1 MHDQKHTFTA
11 ARMHAE
17 GTVTIVDYTLAA
29 PIAATQTLT
38 MTGAITAGVHAVG
51 TITSDATAPDDG
63 DTVTIGAKTYT
74 FKTTLTGAANEVLI
88 GASAAA
94 ALDNLKS
101 AVNAS
106 AGAGTTYGTG
116 TTANASVVATTN
128 TDTTQLFVNRT
139 VGTAGNSVATTETS
153 AHLSFGGATLAGGV
167 AGETV
172 TIDGRVYTFVQE
184 LSETSGAAAV
194 VDQVLRGADTAAA
207 LDNLKSALNASA
219 GAGTTY
225 GTGTTAH
232 ASVNATTN
240 TDTTQ
245 VIAADT
251 AGAAGNAIAVSE
263 TLTNGSW
270 GAATLAGGQT
280 PLTIN
285 FNGTALVAGTDF
297 TAATSNDA
305 TATSLAS
312 AIDGISGVNAAA
324 VAAVVTIKNDAV
336 GTAGNAKT
344 LTTSNTSAATVSGAT
359 LTGGAAALYT
369 DAFDLPNEDDSYEA
383 TVVVSALT
391 GGSPTADF
399 TPEGS
404 DDGGTTYIQSESEAE
419 AGLAFT
425 QFTAAGNDKQYVKL
439 AAPRNRLKLVLGG
452 TSPVLTGTVYFRS
465 RND

>member
-1 MHDQKHTFTA
+1 M
-11 ARMHAE
+11 
-17 GTVTIVDYTLAA
+17 
-29 PIAATQTLT
+29 
-38 MTGAITAGVHAVG
+38 
-51 TITSDATAPDDG
+51 
-63 DTVTIGAKTYT
+63 
-74 FKTTLTGAANEVLI
+74 I
-88 GASAAA
+88 GASAAE

-106 AGAGTTYGTG
+106 AGEGTTYGTG

-139 VGTAGNSVATTETS
+139 VGTGGNSVATTTPIGT
-153 AHLSFGGATLAGGV
+153 HQTFGGATLAGGV
-167 AGETV
+167 AGETI
-172 TIDGRVYTFVQE
+172 TIDGRTYTFVQE

-194 VDQVLRGADTAAA
+194 ADQVLRGASTAAA

-219 GAGTTY
+219 GVGTTFS
-225 GTGTTAH
+225 TGTVAH

-245 VIAADT
+245 VIAADA

-263 TLTNGSW
+263 TLANGSW

-280 PLTIN
+280 ALTIN
-285 FNGTALVAGTDF
+285 FNGTALVAGSDF
-297 TAATSNDA
+297 TAETDNDT
-305 TATSLAS
+305 TATNLAA
-312 AIDGISGVNAAA
+312 AIDALAGVNAAA
-324 VAAVVTIKNDAV
+324 SGAVVTIKNDAV

-344 LTTSNTSAATVSGAT
+344 LTTSSTSAATVSGAT

-369 DAFDLPNEDDSYEA
+369 DAFDLPNEDDSYDC
-383 TVVVSALT
+383 TVVVTTLG

-404 DDGGTTYIQSESEAE
+404 EDGGTTYAQAESEAE

-425 QFTAAGNDKQYVKL
+425 QFTGTGTDKQYVKL
-439 AAPRNRLKLVLGG
+439 ASPRNRLKLVLGG
-452 TSPVLTGTVYFRS
+452 TSPTITATVYFRS